1 MHGARGALP
10 TRESARLIYF
20 EVQGLSLRWLASR
33 CDLLRE
39 PMPPGRLLLALAS
52 ALACCSAASAQQVW
66 TNLWATAYGMDAID
80 ADLTTDEDNTTQ
92 MRAFAPI
99 RAGASLS
106 VDLRSAV
113 KITHVVRPP
122 PLLPSCCG
130 CCCGDHSV

>member
-1 MHGARGALP
+1 MHGARRTAHQGVSKTNLF
-10 TRESARLIYF
+10 RSS
-20 EVQGLSLRWLASR
+20 GLSLRWLASR
-33 CDLLRE
+33 AQPGCDLLRE

-122 PLLPSCCG
+122 PPPAQRLSLW
-130 CCCGDHSV
+130 